1 MATIS
6 NTPRPGYIF
15 DSTDN
20 VWYPIGVGGH
30 SHGEISATIVDAKG
44 DLIVASAADTV
55 TKLAAGTDGYYL
67 QADSTQTTGLK
78 WAAVSGYSAPTIGS
92 TSIASGSTNTT
103 IVGLTKIRSA
113 AFTQLDANG
122 YEIDTDIMGIM
133 GAW

>member
-15 DSTDN
+15 DSQDN

-30 SHGEISATIVDAKG
+30 SHGEISATIVDVKG

-55 TKLAAGTDGYYL
+55 TRLAVGTDGYYL

>member
-15 DSTDN
+15 DSQDN

-30 SHGEISATIVDAKG
+30 SHGEISATIVDVKG

-55 TKLAAGTDGYYL
+55 TRLAAGTDGYYL

-103 IVGLTKIRSA
+103 ILGLTKIRSA

-122 YEIDTDIMGIM
+122 YEIDTNIMGIM

>member
-1 MATIS
+1 MAIIS

-30 SHGEISATIVDAKG
+30 SHGEISATIVDTKG

-55 TKLAAGTDGYYL
+55 TRLAAGTDGYYL
-67 QADSTQTTGLK
+67 QADSTQTAGLK

-103 IVGLTKIRSA
+103 IVGLVKIRSA